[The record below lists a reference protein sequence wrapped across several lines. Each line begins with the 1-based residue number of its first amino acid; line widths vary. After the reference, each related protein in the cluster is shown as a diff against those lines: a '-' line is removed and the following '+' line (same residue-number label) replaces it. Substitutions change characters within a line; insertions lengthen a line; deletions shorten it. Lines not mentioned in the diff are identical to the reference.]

1 MSKKSAR
8 APAPPDYA
16 GAATAQGAANLETA
30 RQQGYM
36 NNPNIFGP
44 LGNQTVTF
52 GAKDQPTITQTLT
65 PDATATLASQQKVE
79 RGLADLGYQGLQQ
92 ASGLLGTPFAP
103 KVPDLQT
110 SLNMG
115 GVPNAPISPGQ
126 TAYQAL
132 SSRMEP
138 DIARA
143 DEALRTRLINQG
155 LRPGGE
161 AYNAEMDIAG
171 RRATDA
177 RLQGA
182 AQSIGLDQSA
192 RNQGYNEAVQSGQFA
207 NTAQQQ
213 ALSQQ
218 LGLYQQPLNN
228 IASLMSG
235 TQLQMPQFPGY
246 SGSNIA
252 PPPIFDAAR
261 AQGQASMDAYG
272 IQSANKASQQ
282 RGLYDLLGAGA
293 MGAGTYFATPTPSD
307 RRLKSNI
314 ERVGTHPLGIGV
326 YEYDIF
332 GERQRGVMAD
342 EVLTVKPEAVITG
355 SDGYMMVDYAMLTP
369 SKDTM

>member
-1 MSKKSAR
+1 
-8 APAPPDYA
+8 
-16 GAATAQGAANLETA
+16 L
-30 RQQGYM
+30 
-36 NNPNIFGP
+36 I
-44 LGNQTVTF
+44 
-52 GAKDQPTITQTLT
+52 
-65 PDATATLASQQKVE
+65 
-79 RGLADLGYQGLQQ
+79 
-92 ASGLLGTPFAP
+92 GTPFAP
-103 KVPDLQT
+103 KLTDLQT
-110 SLNMG
+110 SLNMS

-132 SSRMEP
+132 SARMEP
-138 DIARA
+138 DIARSE
-143 DEALRTRLINQG
+143 EALRTRLINQG

-161 AYNAEMDIAG
+161 AYDAEMDIAN
-171 RRATDA
+171 RSATDA

-192 RNQGYNEAVQSGQFA
+192 RNQAYNEVLAGSQFA

-213 ALSQQ
+213 SLAQQ

-246 SGSNIA
+246 SGSTIA
-252 PPPIFDAAR
+252 PPPIFDASK
-261 AQGQASMDAYG
+261 AQGGANMEVYG
-272 IQSANKASQQ
+272 MKMAEKAAATK
-282 RGLYDLLGAGA
+282 GMYDLLGAGV
-293 MGAGTYFATPTPSD
+293 GAATKMSD

-326 YEYDIF
+326 YEYDIL

-355 SDGYMMVDYAMLTP
+355 SDGYMMVDYGMLNP
-369 SKDTM
+369 SKDVM

>member
-1 MSKKSAR
+1 MSKKSAS

-30 RQQGYM
+30 RLQGYM

-52 GAKDQPTITQTLT
+52 GDKDQPTIRQTLT

-192 RNQGYNEAVQSGQFA
+192 RNQGYNEALLGGQFA

-246 SGSNIA
+246 SGSTIA

-261 AQGQASMDAYG
+261 AQGQANMDAYG
-272 IQSANKASQQ
+272 IRSANKASQQ

-293 MGAGTYFATPTPSD
+293 TAWAASD